1 MTKREFIKILEEERY
16 SYKIWEN
23 KVIVTHKGDINLS
36 GLTSIP
42 PDVEFKNEGGVW
54 LDSLTSLPPDVEFNN
69 WEDVILKSLTSLP
82 PEVEFNN
89 GGSTY
94 LKSLMGSWFYRWKG
108 NIEGIGNKRLLNKM
122 ISIGLF
128 ER

>member
-36 GLTSIP
+36 G
-42 PDVEFKNEGGVW
+42 
-54 LDSLTSLPPDVEFNN
+54 LTSLPPDVEFNN